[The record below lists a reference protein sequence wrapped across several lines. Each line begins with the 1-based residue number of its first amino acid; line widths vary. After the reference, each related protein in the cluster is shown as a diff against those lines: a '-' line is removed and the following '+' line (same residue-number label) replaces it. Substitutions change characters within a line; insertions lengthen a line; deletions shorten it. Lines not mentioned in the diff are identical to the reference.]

1 VLNGDKVTGVTVQQ
15 VAYEVDSGD
24 VLASMETEIGEFET
38 SGQLFERLKELG
50 AGLLAR
56 TIRGIENG
64 TAVPMPQDA
73 SAVSVTTKLD
83 KCMSPI
89 DWNRSPREIVKW
101 ICGLDPW
108 PVATMQYGGEVLR
121 VFGAAYTE
129 RHTVKAPGSIVSAGR
144 KRAGNSL
151 RRGPDLACHGTAGTG
166 RPADE
171 RGGIS
176 ARASPGAAMSGAS
189 NARQAA
195 LFALGRCRRDGAWS
209 PQALSAAAAKYKLD
223 RRDTALSARLCRTV
237 LQNASLCDFYIDSY
251 SSMKSGRLE
260 PQLRDILRLGI
271 CQLVLMDR
279 IRKARPSASPWSSRK
294 APDSAEP
301 RGW

>member
-1 VLNGDKVTGVTVQQ
+1 MGTPEFGAASLRALIRDGADVCAVFTQPDKPKNRGMCICQPPVKTVAEEHGIPVYQPLTLRDGAAAEQLRALEPELLVVVAYGKILTEEFLRIPKRGAVNLHASLLPKYRGCAPIQWAVLNGDKVTGVTVQQ

-64 TAVPMPQDA
+64 TAVHMPQDA

-144 KRAGNSL
+144 KGLEIACGGDRTLLVTELQAPGG
-151 RRGPDLACHGTAGTG
+151 RR
-166 RPADE
+166 
-171 RGGIS
+171 
-176 ARASPGAAMSGAS
+176 M
-189 NARQAA
+189 
-195 LFALGRCRRDGAWS
+195 
-209 PQALSAAAAKYKLD
+209 SAAEYL
-223 RRDTALSARLCRTV
+223 R
-237 LQNASLCDFYIDSY
+237 
-251 SSMKSGRLE
+251 GH
-260 PQLRDILRLGI
+260 PPGQL
-271 CQLVLMDR
+271 
-279 IRKARPSASPWSSRK
+279 
-294 APDSAEP
+294 
-301 RGW
+301 